1 MIEPS
6 FGLVL
11 IDESG
16 RLTQVDRLACE
27 LLGYPAPHLVG
38 MTVQSLTHPEDWE
51 VCRRL
56 LERLY
61 VHDEPFSLAKRYL
74 RCDGSPVWAQAYVTL
89 VRDAVGRATVSA
101 MIRPVLP
108 GPGLPGLPVL
118 GLPGSGL
125 PGSGLPGS
133 GLPGAGLPGSG
144 LPGLGLPAEEVPR
157 EGLPEQ
163 GRSQPDEVAEIDR
176 RLMVDR
182 AMLVAAPGP
191 GQRLN

>member
-89 VRDAVGRATVSA
+89 VRDAAGRATVSA

-108 GPGLPGLPVL
+108 GPVLPGPVLPGLPVL
-118 GLPGSGL
+118 
-125 PGSGLPGS
+125 
-133 GLPGAGLPGSG
+133 GLPGSG

-163 GRSQPDEVAEIDR
+163 GRSQPDEAAEIDR

-182 AMLVAAPGP
+182 AMLVVAPGP